1 MTISLNYYSNIPSP
15 EKLRGKAQT
24 SLQGFI
30 PEINGHIH
38 SPHSFSAFWNIEQAF
53 QMAKQENISV
63 LGINDFNTTDGYE
76 EFAKLAGD
84 YHIFPLF
91 NIEFMALQSEEQRA
105 RIRINDPVNPG
116 RTYLSGKGLRF
127 PPTFSEKSRLKLEEL
142 QMESNRQTFQMVARL
157 NEYLTSVHA
166 GLEFDPEEIRQ
177 RLAKRM
183 LRERHIAMA
192 IRIALFE
199 KWDSEREREEIM
211 TLLFGGKKP
220 VSPSRNL
227 AAIEN
232 EIRNN
237 LLKTGGPAYVPEDEK
252 AFLSL
257 REVTELIID
266 AGGIPCY
273 PVLLDDPKGN
283 FTEFENDWE
292 KMADQLA
299 TKSIFMIE
307 LIPGRNSFTVL
318 KEFVAFFDS
327 KGFSIT
333 FGTEHNTPQLDP
345 LTVSCRGK
353 VPPDQMMKAVSFKGA
368 AIIAAHQFL
377 TANGEEGFPVH
388 RFPTAEELHELAIL
402 GEKVIFEFTKK

>member
-1 MTISLNYYSNIPSP
+1 L
-15 EKLRGKAQT
+15 LRRKAWNSRQD
-24 SLQGFI
+24 FI

-38 SPHSFSAFWNIEQAF
+38 SPHSFSAFRNIEQAF

-63 LGINDFNTTDGYE
+63 LGINDFNTTDGYG
-76 EFAKLAGD
+76 EFAKLAGS
-84 YHIFPLF
+84 YRIFPLF
-91 NIEFMALQSEEQRA
+91 NIEFMALQAEEQRA
-105 RIRINDPVNPG
+105 GIRINDPVNPG

-127 PPTFSEKSRLKLEEL
+127 PVLFSEKSWLKLEKL
-142 QMESNRQTFQMVARL
+142 QKESNRQTFQMVGKL
-157 NEYLTSVHA
+157 NEYLTSLHA

-177 RLAKRM
+177 RLAKKT

-199 KWDSEREREEIM
+199 KWDSERGMDEM
-211 TLLFGGKKP
+211 LTLLFGGKKP
-220 VSPSRNL
+220 VSPSGNL
-227 AAIEN
+227 AALEN

-257 REVTELIID
+257 GEVTEIILD

-273 PVLLDDPKGN
+273 PVLLDDSKGN
-283 FTEFENDWE
+283 FTEFEKDWE
-292 KMADQLA
+292 KMAQQLA
-299 TKSIFMIE
+299 DQSIYMIE

-318 KEFVAFFDS
+318 KEFIAFFDS
-327 KGFSIT
+327 RGFTIT

-345 LTVSCRGK
+345 LTVFCRGM
-353 VPPDQMMKAVSFKGA
+353 VPPDQMMKSASYKGA
-368 AIIAAHQFL
+368 AIIAAHQVL

-388 RFPTAEELHELAIL
+388 RFPKPEELHELEIL
-402 GEKVIFEFTKK
+402 GKKVISEFTNN